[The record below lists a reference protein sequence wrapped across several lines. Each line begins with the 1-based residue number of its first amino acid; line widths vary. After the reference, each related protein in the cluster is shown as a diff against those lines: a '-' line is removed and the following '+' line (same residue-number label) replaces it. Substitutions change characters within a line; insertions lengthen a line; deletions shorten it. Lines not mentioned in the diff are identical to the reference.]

1 MYWRLTTFVF
11 PLVLTII
18 IYEFGVQ
25 FLNAGMAR
33 MPNATETLAAYGLAY
48 GLLLLLSGPLA
59 QSRQMSLVL
68 VEDRRSLRQ
77 TWLFVLAICLLLM
90 LLQLSMVMT
99 PLGQWL
105 IDDLHQIDARLA
117 TMVRTVLLWLL
128 PIPLLR
134 STALF
139 LSGPLIRARRTEVIS
154 YATVASMAGGI
165 VTVFA
170 LLPLESV
177 RANPIWLPI
186 LATYSMTILE
196 LAVIAWGMR
205 RYIKLPEVAQHTV
218 ERGALTY
225 EYIIRF
231 FWPLALIMVVQELSR
246 PLINLFIARGADGTL
261 SLAVLT
267 VAYALGQWP
276 YRWLN
281 EIRNLPTAFV
291 TEDPGL
297 VRVRRFAFTCGLLSF
312 AISIVLFWTPVRDFV
327 LMSLIG
333 VDAELALL
341 AHTPLALFAFFSFV
355 VMIRA
360 YLHGIALLERRTRA
374 LALSGPARL
383 ASILLVLIVL
393 PFTGVAGAT
402 LGVAALL
409 AGFTGETI
417 MVWWG
422 VRGHDLFAARA
433 QAREA
438 AATR

>member
-18 IYEFGVQ
+18 IHEFGVQ

-59 QSRQMSLVL
+59 QSKQMSLVL

-77 TWLFVLAICLLLM
+77 TWLFVLAFSLLLM

-134 STALF
+134 SAALF

-170 LLPLESV
+170 LLPLEAV

-186 LATYSMTILE
+186 LATYSMTVLE
-196 LAVIAWGMR
+196 LAVIVWGMR
-205 RYIKLPEVAQHTV
+205 RYISCPKWRNIQWNE
-218 ERGALTY
+218 
-225 EYIIRF
+225 
-231 FWPLALIMVVQELSR
+231 
-246 PLINLFIARGADGTL
+246 AR
-261 SLAVLT
+261 
-267 VAYALGQWP
+267 
-276 YRWLN
+276 
-281 EIRNLPTAFV
+281 
-291 TEDPGL
+291 
-297 VRVRRFAFTCGLLSF
+297 
-312 AISIVLFWTPVRDFV
+312 
-327 LMSLIG
+327 
-333 VDAELALL
+333 
-341 AHTPLALFAFFSFV
+341 
-355 VMIRA
+355 
-360 YLHGIALLERRTRA
+360 
-374 LALSGPARL
+374 
-383 ASILLVLIVL
+383 
-393 PFTGVAGAT
+393 
-402 LGVAALL
+402 
-409 AGFTGETI
+409 
-417 MVWWG
+417 
-422 VRGHDLFAARA
+422 
-433 QAREA
+433 
-438 AATR
+438 